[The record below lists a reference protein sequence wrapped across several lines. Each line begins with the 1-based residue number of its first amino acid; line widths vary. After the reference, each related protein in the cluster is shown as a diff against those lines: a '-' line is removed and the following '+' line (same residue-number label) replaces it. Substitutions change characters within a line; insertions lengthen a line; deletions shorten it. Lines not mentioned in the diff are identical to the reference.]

1 MSKLFGLVDCNSFYV
16 SCERLFRPDLERTPV
31 VVLSNNDGCIVS
43 RSAEAKALGLGMA
56 VPYHQ
61 VRGLIRRH
69 GVQVFSSNYPLYAD
83 ISSRVMSTLE
93 HLAPRIEIYS
103 IDEAFLDV
111 SGIPDLP
118 AFGRQVRDTVRQ
130 WTGIP
135 TCIGMAPTKTL
146 AKLANHAAKQY
157 PATGGVVDLSERQ
170 RQLRLMQLVPACDV
184 WGVGRRTAARL
195 HALDIHSALDLARA
209 DARHIRKLFSVTLE
223 RTLAELN
230 GESCLE
236 LDDPETPRQQVIS
249 SRSFGHKVTELAQ
262 MREAICEYT
271 AIAAERMRQQQQAA
285 QAVSVFIR
293 TTGFGGYDRQ
303 YNNMATARLVIP
315 LCDTRDLVEQSMQLL
330 QQIWRD
336 GYRYAKGGVILADL
350 RPAEAVQPDLFATQ
364 KPRNPALMQ
373 VIDSINQS
381 GKGRVFLAG
390 QGMRRDWAMQQQF
403 LSPCYTTRWSDIPV
417 VK

>member
-1 MSKLFGLVDCNSFYV
+1 MSKLFGLVDCNAFYV
-16 SCERLFRPDLERTPV
+16 SCERLFRPDLKQAPV

-56 VPYHQ
+56 VPFHQ
-61 VRGLIRRH
+61 VRELIRRH

-83 ISSRVMSTLE
+83 ISNRVMGTLE
-93 HLAPRIEIYS
+93 HLAPQVEIYS

-111 SGIPDLP
+111 SGMADLP
-118 AFGRQVRDTVRQ
+118 VFGRQVRDTVLQ

-146 AKLANHAAKQY
+146 AKLANHAAKLY

-170 RQLRLMQLVPACDV
+170 RQLRLMQLIPVGDV

-195 HALDIHSALDLARA
+195 HALDIHTALDLARA
-209 DARHIRKLFSVTLE
+209 DAKHIRKQFSVTLE
-223 RTLAELN
+223 RTHAELN

-236 LDDPETPRQQVIS
+236 LDDPSTPRQQIIS
-249 SRSFGHKVTELAQ
+249 SRSFGRKVTELAH
-262 MREAICEYT
+262 MREAICEYI

-293 TTGFGGYDRQ
+293 TTGFNGHDRQ
-303 YNNMATARLVIP
+303 YSNMATARLVSP
-315 LCDTRDLVEQSMQLL
+315 LCDTRDLVEQSMRLL

-336 GYRYAKGGVILADL
+336 GYLYAKGGVILADL

-381 GKGRVFLAG
+381 GKGRIFLAG
-390 QGMRRDWAMQQQF
+390 QGMRREWAMQQQF
-403 LSPCYTTRWSDIPV
+403 LSPRYTTRWSEIPV